1 MQTLTQTPAAGDAQ
15 DNRQA
20 CAARPTITGFSPAQS
35 MRIRRGSA
43 DKPTPVAFRKASFAV
58 HNRKKR

>member
-43 DKPTPVAFRKASFAV
+43 DKPTPVAFR
-58 HNRKKR
+58 